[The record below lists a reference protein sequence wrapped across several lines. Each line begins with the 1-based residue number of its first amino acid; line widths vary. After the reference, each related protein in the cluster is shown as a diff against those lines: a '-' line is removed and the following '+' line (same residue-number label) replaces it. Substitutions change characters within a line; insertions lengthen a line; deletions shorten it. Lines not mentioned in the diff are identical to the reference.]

1 MADSVRVERARAERA
16 EAGRKAVVIRADSLE
31 DRAKKSE
38 KQARDLRGHLDML
51 AGRLSKAGEE
61 VEPLRNELREA
72 KSELESSRTQAAE
85 ATASA
90 ESANAQLAELSARAE
105 SAELERDHL
114 RGEHQAL
121 TEKSTFYEQAAKES
135 TSSLAAAASAQVE
148 AESQAKVSQS
158 TLDERHEEFRQER
171 NRLSRENERLQK
183 QVEQLEAEVEASKG
197 GLGGALRRRFGG

>member
-1 MADSVRVERARAERA
+1 MADSVRVERARTERA
-16 EAGRKAVVIRADSLE
+16 EAGRKAAVVRADSLE
-31 DRAKKSE
+31 DRAKRSE

-61 VEPLRNELREA
+61 VEPLRNELREV
-72 KSELESSRTQAAE
+72 KSELESLRTQAAE

-90 ESANAQLAELSARAE
+90 VSANAQLAELKERAE

-121 TEKSTFYEQAAKES
+121 TEKSTFYEQAAKEAAL
-135 TSSLAAAASAQVE
+135 SLAAASASQVE
-148 AESQAKVSQS
+148 AESKATDLQS
-158 TLDERHEEFRQER
+158 TLDARHEEFRQER

-183 QVEQLEAEVEASKG
+183 QVEQLESEVKAAKG
-197 GLGGALRRRFGG
+197 GLGGVLRRRLGG